1 MSYEILRYKKEEIK
15 KKMLLVNDVENKNV
29 KIC

>member
-1 MSYEILRYKKEEIK
+1 MSYEILRYKKGEIK